1 MTFVVK
7 QGDNPLTTSARVTYE
22 YDLSPEEYVGAIRVI
37 DRLDGRWIEHGKEL
51 LGLCRKDLP
60 ESC

>member
-22 YDLSPEEYVGAIRVI
+22 HDLSTEEYVKALRVI
-37 DRLDGRWIEHGKEL
+37 DQLDGKWIEYGREL
-51 LGLCRKDLP
+51 LGLCMRDLP
-60 ESC
+60 ESW